1 MKRGREMKG
10 TQKRQ
15 HDNTV
20 RRDRLTGRGRAL
32 SRFWFTDAV
41 RFFAYRVF
49 FSFYYFTRFPEN
61 PEPVA

>member
-1 MKRGREMKG
+1 MKG

-15 HDNTV
+15 QETSV

-49 FSFYYFTRFPEN
+49 FSFYYFMRFSQN
-61 PEPVA
+61 PEPIA

>member
-1 MKRGREMKG
+1 MKG
-10 TQKRQ
+10 MKKRQ
-15 HDNTV
+15 SENAV

-49 FSFYYFTRFPEN
+49 FIFFFIGTPKN

>member
-1 MKRGREMKG
+1 MKG

-15 HDNTV
+15 QKTTV

-49 FSFYYFTRFPEN
+49 FSFYYFTRFSEN

>member
-1 MKRGREMKG
+1 MKG

-15 HDNTV
+15 HENTV
-20 RRDRLTGRGRAL
+20 CRDRATGRGRAL

-49 FSFYYFTRFPEN
+49 FSFYYLICISKN
-61 PEPVA
+61 PEPIA

>member
-1 MKRGREMKG
+1 MKG

-20 RRDRLTGRGRAL
+20 RRDRANGRGRAL
-32 SRFWFTDAV
+32 SRFWFTHAV

-49 FSFYYFTRFPEN
+49 FSFYYFMRFPKN
-61 PEPVA
+61 PEPIA

>member
-15 HDNTV
+15 RENTV
-20 RRDRLTGRGRAL
+20 RRDRATGRGRAAVP
-32 SRFWFTDAV
+32 FFFTDAV

-49 FSFYYFTRFPEN
+49 FSFYYFTRFPGN